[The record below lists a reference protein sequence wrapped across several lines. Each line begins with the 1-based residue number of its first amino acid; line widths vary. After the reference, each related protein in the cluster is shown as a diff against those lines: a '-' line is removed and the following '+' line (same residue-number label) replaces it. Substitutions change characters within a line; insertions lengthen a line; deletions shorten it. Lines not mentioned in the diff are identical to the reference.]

1 MLDTGGGLRVET
13 SCLMAQPINEDQNK
27 VHGLKVV
34 SGRSY
39 CSSVKEVLQLKL
51 QQRRTRQELVSQ
63 GIMPPLTSP
72 AAFHRQRKSLER
84 ARTEDYLKRKI
95 RSRPERAELVRMHI
109 LEETSAEPSLQ
120 AKQLKLKRARLA
132 DDLNDKISHRP
143 GPIELLNKN
152 ILPVHTILGTE
163 SSKEDSSSLD
173 EDSSDAM
180 SPDQS
185 ANYPSPLGSASQL
198 SPSNLLPPHS
208 NSPLTQVLPL
218 TISPTD
224 GSTPL
229 ATTSGGHIP
238 VGPQSAFGQAQVK
251 PGAEKPPQRPKK
263 AKDSKPKV
271 KKLKYHQYIPPDQK
285 AEREP
290 PPQMDSSYAK
300 ILQQQQLFLQL
311 QIISQQQQHYNYHT
325 ILPAPPK
332 PLTEQPA
339 TPNTAPAHSRTVP
352 ATSTVTP
359 SGNNGS
365 RHQGYSPTADT
376 KPCSLPDNLDDFK
389 VAELKQELKLR
400 GLTVSGTKNDL
411 IERLR
416 NYQQNNG
423 AGSKHSKLPALL
435 TTEQVCK
442 AAEKVGGAASQNGT
456 PPRIMHLSS
465 TSSTPPASPTPSDR
479 SVAGMRTDESS
490 CNGDVFGEMVSSPL
504 THLSLQQS
512 PEHWSSVKE
521 EPVVKAPKPSCG
533 SQEPTQPK
541 DSREKDLMLLQ
552 KDKQIEE
559 LTRMLLQKQRLVET
573 LRSQLEQGEQKTMKT
588 VPAVLTSMET
598 VRVMKLAE
606 DKKTPQP
613 ILKLK
618 LQTQQTGLKTAEQ
631 RPAEGPKQQASQML
645 ISQPSAIQ
653 VTAKSIKLAH
663 LTPTLLTD
671 NNGNHY
677 LIAVS
682 NGAADGRLTV
692 TPQKKGNGRITL
704 QRLLSA
710 PVKLPS
716 QSQAATGNQSNQW
729 GPNGAAR
736 QESRKKPELHL
747 DTSGAPQEPPTLP
760 SFFLREDSSVDQV
773 SSPPPVKEN
782 RSHDQQIDDLF
793 EILVQSGETSSG
805 IRSNSDPTLSPLPST
820 SPSLS
825 PSPPSSPVSFTLS
838 PPPNSPLLPRS
849 ACTGSKHLEEFLERT
864 TGASLLG
871 GAEPDTQIPLIDE
884 LHTQMLSTPSFLDQP
899 SSPMDTSELSFN
911 PQPTSLDLS
920 DSTLDTMDWLD
931 MPLGGGGRSFGDAG
945 TAVIT
950 PAWSQTP
957 PSVFSADFLD
967 SPDLQLHWDGL

>member
-1 MLDTGGGLRVET
+1 
-13 SCLMAQPINEDQNK
+13 MAQPINEDQNK

-208 NSPLTQVLPL
+208 NSPLTKWGLNLGLLVHRWVCYLLGYINTLPW
-218 TISPTD
+218 
-224 GSTPL
+224 
-229 ATTSGGHIP
+229 
-238 VGPQSAFGQAQVK
+238 QAQVK

-618 LQTQQTGLKTAEQ
+618 LQTQQTGLKTHLPVA
-631 RPAEGPKQQASQML
+631 L
-645 ISQPSAIQ
+645 IQSDLQSV
-653 VTAKSIKLAH
+653 VTGTVPPWCNLGLSVFAQGHMVVSGIRTRVFWFTGEC
-663 LTPTLLTD
+663 LT
-671 NNGNHY
+671 HY
-677 LIAVS
+677 A
-682 NGAADGRLTV
+682 TTTHWV
-692 TPQKKGNGRITL
+692 TYMC
-704 QRLLSA
+704 LS
-710 PVKLPS
+710 
-716 QSQAATGNQSNQW
+716 
-729 GPNGAAR
+729 
-736 QESRKKPELHL
+736 LHL
-747 DTSGAPQEPPTLP
+747 Q
-760 SFFLREDSSVDQV
+760 
-773 SSPPPVKEN
+773 EN